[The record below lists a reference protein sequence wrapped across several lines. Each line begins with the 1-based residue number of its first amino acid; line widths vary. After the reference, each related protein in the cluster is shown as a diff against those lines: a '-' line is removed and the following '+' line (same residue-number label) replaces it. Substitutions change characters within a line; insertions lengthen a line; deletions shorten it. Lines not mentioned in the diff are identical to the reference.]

1 VKHQRI
7 PYKYRAEGENQ
18 KTDWRKTNTSR
29 ERGDRTK
36 KKKSSRKKE
45 EEERI
50 LQECSTVI
58 VALVFVIAR

>member
-18 KTDWRKTNTSR
+18 RRPIKKTNTSR
-29 ERGDRTK
+29 EKGDRTK

-45 EEERI
+45 EEDRI
-50 LQECSTVI
+50 LQECSTI
-58 VALVFVIAR
+58 TVALVFIIAR

>member
-18 KTDWRKTNTSR
+18 RRPIKKTNTSR
-29 ERGDRTK
+29 ERGDRTT
-36 KKKSSRKKE
+36 KKSSRKKKE
-45 EEERI
+45 EDRI
-50 LQECSTVI
+50 LQECSTVT

>member
-18 KTDWRKTNTSR
+18 RRPIKKTNTSR
-29 ERGDRTK
+29 ERGDRTT
-36 KKKSSRKKE
+36 KKSSQKE
-45 EEERI
+45 EEDRI
-50 LQECSTVI
+50 LQECSTVT